1 MTMRVR
7 HWYEDDLKFR
17 GPRVREGLVRKV
29 ANGGVFL
36 ADDVPG
42 LKIKETLHIHYV
54 VDCRGELRFTPL
66 VSRGGIAVDDACV
79 KILDL
84 FIEGITGFLAEN
96 ITQLLASGVSKNTS
110 VLLCRACA
118 GATV

>member
-1 MTMRVR
+1 
-7 HWYEDDLKFR
+7 
-17 GPRVREGLVRKV
+17 LVRKV

-42 LKIKETLHIHYV
+42 LKIKETLRIHYV